1 MIAGKY
7 RDRDAIE
14 FRNFVA
20 LPARQPYCQFFET
33 AKASR
38 RFCQRLLSESGG
50 VGGTRIAFRQVAT
63 ERFDIV

>member
-14 FRNFVA
+14 FRNFMA
-20 LPARQPYCQFFET
+20 LPARQLYCQFFET

-38 RFCQRLLSESGG
+38 RFCQRLLSERLLSESGG
-50 VGGTRIAFRQVAT
+50 VGRTRIAT